1 MRFPSPILTALSAA
15 AVAALVA
22 GCSNSA
28 VAPSGKSSGL
38 GSIHQTGV
46 RHYAVIS
53 AIPKGFVPVRP
64 SHSNFVAPNTTGNGE
79 VYVSSFLATT
89 INAYKIPDSG
99 NHAPKCTDSP
109 INSPNGINMGPNRTL
124 WDPDGGTRTIIP
136 FAKNCGGEG
145 TPIASFNSNQP
156 SDVAFNT
163 AGTMYVANTTG
174 GGADVYV
181 GGVYSTSLTNAAFNG
196 LDCFGVAVDKAGD
209 VFVSS
214 NSNVVVEFVGGAEP
228 GVVLTSSGMTGTS
241 APLGM
246 AFDKHQN
253 LILIDIN
260 NGILVYAPP
269 YTQAPS
275 KTQAAHGSSAYGHLD
290 KTNEFLYVS
299 DFAVGS
305 VDVYSYPGLHYKYS
319 ITNGLVQGNIVEGVA
334 VDFIGDN

>member
-15 AVAALVA
+15 AVAALIA
-22 GCSNSA
+22 GCSSSA
-28 VAPSGKSSGL
+28 VAPSGKTSDL
-38 GSIHQTGV
+38 GSIHQAGV

-64 SHSNFVAPNTTGNGE
+64 SHSIFVSPNSAGNGE
-79 VYVSSFLATT
+79 VYISSFSATT
-89 INAYKIPDSG
+89 INAYKIPDSN
-99 NHAPKCTDSP
+99 NHAPKCMDSP
-109 INSPNGINMGPNRTL
+109 ISAPNGINMGPNRTL

-156 SDVAFNT
+156 ADVAFNS
-163 AGTMYVANTTG
+163 AGTMYVANVTG

-181 GGVYSTSLTNAAFNG
+181 GGVYSTTLSNAAFAG
-196 LDCFGVAVDKAGD
+196 FDCFGVAVDKAGD

-214 NSNVVVEFVGGAEP
+214 NANIIVEFVGGAEP

-241 APLGM
+241 APGGM
-246 AFDKHQN
+246 TVDKHNN
-253 LILIDIN
+253 LIVVDIT
-260 NGILVYAPP
+260 NGLLVYAPP

-275 KTQAAHGSSAYGHLD
+275 KTQATHGSSVYGHLD
-290 KTNEFLYVS
+290 KTNEFLYVG
-299 DFAVGS
+299 DFGIGS

-319 ITNGLVQGNIVEGVA
+319 ITNGLIQSNDVEGVA
-334 VDFIGDN
+334 VDFTGDN

>member
-22 GCSNSA
+22 GCSSSA
-28 VAPSGKSSGL
+28 VAPTGTTSGP
-38 GSIHQTGV
+38 GSINRAGV
-46 RHYAVIS
+46 KHYAVIS

-64 SHSNFVAPNTTGNGE
+64 SHSIFVSPNAAGNGE

-89 INAYKIPDSG
+89 INAYKIPNSG

-124 WDPDGGTRTIIP
+124 WDPDGGTRSIIP

-156 SDVAFNT
+156 SDVAFDSSGN
-163 AGTMYVANTTG
+163 MFVANTGG
-174 GGADVYV
+174 GGADEYTGGTYV
-181 GGVYSTSLTNAAFNG
+181 TTLTNPALSG
-196 LDCFGVAVDKAGD
+196 VLCFGVATDGTN

-214 NSNVVVEFVGGAEP
+214 NANVVVEFVGGAEP

-241 APLGM
+241 APIGM
-246 AFDKHQN
+246 TVDKHHN
-253 LILIDIN
+253 LVVVDIN
-260 NGILVYAPP
+260 SGLLVYAPP

-290 KTNEFLYVS
+290 KTNEFLYVG
-299 DFAVGS
+299 DFGLGAA
-305 VDVYSYPGLHYKYS
+305 DVYTYPGLHYKYS
-319 ITNGLVQGNIVEGVA
+319 ITNGLSQSNDVEGVA
-334 VDFIGDN
+334 VDFVGNN